1 MVEEQNAILIGD
13 FVKSVQTICP
23 DHDDEVADIAV
34 TFGHATRE
42 IYVNERKLKPTI
54 PVEIIEQ
61 LPAKI
66 AEQEKL
72 KVELEKLLAQLKP

>member
-1 MVEEQNAILIGD
+1 MVEEQNATLIGK

-23 DHDDEVADIAV
+23 EHEDEVEDIAV
-34 TFGHATRE
+34 RFGHATRE
-42 IYVNERKLKPTI
+42 IYVNERKLKPNI

-66 AEQEKL
+66 AEQAKL
-72 KVELEKLLAQLKP
+72 KSELESLLKMLK